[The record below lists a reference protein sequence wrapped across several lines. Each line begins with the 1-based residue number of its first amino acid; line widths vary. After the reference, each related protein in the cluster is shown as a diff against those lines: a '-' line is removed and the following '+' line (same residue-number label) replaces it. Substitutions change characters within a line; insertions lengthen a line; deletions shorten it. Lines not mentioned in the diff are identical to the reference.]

1 MAGPYGL
8 DDEQMRTMDG
18 DGNVRYYD
26 PPGEP
31 VTFIGT
37 HPLRNDPT
45 ISVIEANE
53 VPEPD
58 RRPWYRK
65 AGG

>member
-1 MAGPYGL
+1 MMGNPYGL

-18 DGNVRYYD
+18 DGNFRHYD
-26 PPGEP
+26 PPGVP

-37 HPLRNDPT
+37 HPLRNDD
-45 ISVIEANE
+45 ISVIEAND

-58 RRPWYRK
+58 RRPWYQK
-65 AGG
+65 DGG